1 MEKKFK
7 ITVDGKSY
15 NVTVEDLSAG
25 SGMTIP
31 APGDM
36 AVPMAS
42 VAAPEAPT
50 APAAAAPAAPAAAA
64 PAAAAPGAGADDKA
78 SPLAGI
84 VVAVEVGVGQQV
96 NAGDVVV
103 IIEAMKMKTKVT
115 AHKSGSITNIA
126 VKPGDGVTA
135 GQVLLTIR

>member
-36 AVPMAS
+36 AVPVAS
-42 VAAPEAPT
+42 VAAAMPEAPSAPST
-50 APAAAAPAAPAAAA
+50 ATATM
-64 PAAAAPGAGADDKA
+64 GEVGIDDKA
-78 SPLAGI
+78 SPLAG
-84 VVAVEVGVGQQV
+84 VVVSVEVSVGQQV

-103 IIEAMKMKTKVT
+103 VIEAMKMKTKVT
-115 AHKSGSITNIA
+115 AHKSGSVTNIA
-126 VKPGDGVTA
+126 VKPGDGVAA
-135 GQVLLTIR
+135 GQLLLTIR

>member
-36 AVPMAS
+36 AVPIAS
-42 VAAPEAPT
+42 VAVPEAPT
-50 APAAAAPAAPAAAA
+50 AAPTVTASELE
-64 PAAAAPGAGADDKA
+64 AGADDKA

-84 VVAVEVGVGQQV
+84 VVSVEVSVGQQV
-96 NAGDVVV
+96 KAGDVVV

-115 AHKSGSITNIA
+115 AHKSGDIANIA

>member
-15 NVTVEDLSAG
+15 NVVVEDLSAG

-36 AVPMAS
+36 AVPVAS
-42 VAAPEAPT
+42 VAAPEAP
-50 APAAAAPAAPAAAA
+50 PAAPAPATTTEAA
-64 PAAAAPGAGADDKA
+64 GIDEKA
-78 SPLAGI
+78 SPLAG
-84 VVAVEVGVGQQV
+84 VVVSVEVSVGQQV

-115 AHKSGSITNIA
+115 AHKSGNVANIA
-126 VKPGDGVTA
+126 VKPGDGVAA
-135 GQVLLTIR
+135 GQVLLTIH

>member
-15 NVTVEDLSAG
+15 NVTVEDLSPG

-36 AVPMAS
+36 AVPLAS
-42 VAAPEAPT
+42 VAAPEAP
-50 APAAAAPAAPAAAA
+50 AAAAPAVATGA
-64 PAAAAPGAGADDKA
+64 GAGADDKA

-84 VVAVEVGVGQQV
+84 VVSVEVGVGQQV
-96 NAGDVVV
+96 KAGDVVV
-103 IIEAMKMKTKVT
+103 VIEAMKMKTKVT
-115 AHKSGSITNIA
+115 AHKSGSVTNIA

>member
-15 NVTVEDLSAG
+15 NVTVEDLSVG

-36 AVPMAS
+36 SVPMAS
-42 VAAPEAPT
+42 VAAPEAP
-50 APAAAAPAAPAAAA
+50 AVPAAAAPGA
-64 PAAAAPGAGADDKA
+64 GAGADDKA

-84 VVAVEVGVGQQV
+84 VVAVEVSVGQQV

-103 IIEAMKMKTKVT
+103 VIEAMKMKTKVT
-115 AHKSGSITNIA
+115 AHKFGSITNIA

>member
-42 VAAPEAPT
+42 VVAPEAPAT
-50 APAAAAPAAPAAAA
+50 

>member
-7 ITVDGKSY
+7 ITVDGKPY
-15 NVTVEDLSAG
+15 NVTVEDLSPG

-31 APGDM
+31 SPGDM

-42 VAAPEAPT
+42 VTAPEAP
-50 APAAAAPAAPAAAA
+50 AAPPAAAV
-64 PAAAAPGAGADDKA
+64 GSEAGADDKA

-84 VVAVEVGVGQQV
+84 VISVEVSVGQQV
-96 NAGDVVV
+96 KAGDVIVV
-103 IIEAMKMKTKVT
+103 IEAMKMKTKVT
-115 AHKSGSITNIA
+115 AHKSGTVANVA

-135 GQVLLTIR
+135 GQVLLAIR

>member
-15 NVTVEDLSAG
+15 NVVVEDLSIG

-36 AVPMAS
+36 AVPTPTPM
-42 VAAPEAPT
+42 VAPSAPP
-50 APAAAAPAAPAAAA
+50 APAS
-64 PAAAAPGAGADDKA
+64 AGAEAGSDDKA

-84 VVAVEVGVGQQV
+84 VVSVEVNVGQQV

-115 AHKSGSITNIA
+115 AHKSGNVANIA

>member
-15 NVTVEDLSAG
+15 NVVVEDLSAG

-36 AVPMAS
+36 AVPVAS
-42 VAAPEAPT
+42 VATPEAP
-50 APAAAAPAAPAAAA
+50 PAAPAPATATEAA
-64 PAAAAPGAGADDKA
+64 GIDEKA
-78 SPLAGI
+78 SPLAG
-84 VVAVEVGVGQQV
+84 VVVSVEVSVGQQV

-103 IIEAMKMKTKVT
+103 VIEAMKMKTKVT
-115 AHKSGSITNIA
+115 AHKSGNVTNIA
-126 VKPGDGVTA
+126 VKPGDGVAA
-135 GQVLLTIR
+135 GQVLLTIH